1 MYDLWCYS
9 LKFILDIIGKCVN
22 TEPWDFIHEKI
33 TDIGDIYLFVT
44 YENAIIHKEKYVKLK
59 QEIIMDKKWNKNI
72 IRIGVTLTISVCI
85 CLVFN
90 EVIKGWRGITG
101 YIGNIISALSPF
113 MIGIVVAF
121 LLNPIM
127 IYIRRGLAYLFS
139 RKIKKADY
147 DTVYKKVKTPSMV
160 LTMIL
165 FIGLLTG
172 FLWLVIPRIYESL
185 SDLVD
190 KTPGYLETAQHWVE
204 KMFSQNEK
212 LEGWLSQ
219 IINYVEDN
227 IFGIFKNNIMP
238 NLDTIAIKVSS
249 GVVVGVKAV
258 FNFFIGLIVCIY
270 LLMSKDILLAQ
281 AKKIIYCIFSKKT
294 GNKILQGAAY
304 ANSVFG
310 GFINGK
316 IIDSVIIGI
325 LCFIFTSAVGME
337 YAVLISVIVGITNI
351 IPFFGPFI
359 GAVPGALLALMDD
372 PIMLVIFII
381 WIIIL
386 QQFDGNILG
395 PLILGDATGLS
406 GIWVMVAI
414 LVGGDLFGVVGMI
427 LGVPVFACLYAFFAV
442 QLRDGLR
449 KKNMSSRTEDYF
461 RLKGFDEETGEPIYR
476 DKHEKRKSL
485 RQKRRKMLLQEK
497 LYRKKANEGAKK
509 YVEEETDEEHQSD
522 DE

>member
-1 MYDLWCYS
+1 M
-9 LKFILDIIGKCVN
+9 
-22 TEPWDFIHEKI
+22 EPWEFIYEKI

-44 YENAIIHKEKYVKLK
+44 YENAIIHKEKYVESE
-59 QEIIMDKKWNKNI
+59 QELIMDKKWNKNI
-72 IRIGVTLTISVCI
+72 IRVGITLTLSVCV

-101 YIGNIISALSPF
+101 YIGNVISALSPF
-113 MIGIVVAF
+113 IIGIIIAF

-127 IYIRRGLAYLFS
+127 IYIRRGLTYVFS
-139 RKIKKADY
+139 KRMKKADY

-165 FIGLLTG
+165 FIGALTG

-190 KTPGYLETAQHWVE
+190 KTPGYLESAQNWVE
-204 KMFSQNEK
+204 KMFAKNEK
-212 LEGWLSQ
+212 LEGKLSQ
-219 IINYVEDN
+219 IIDYVEDN
-227 IFGIFKNNIMP
+227 IFGIFKNNVMP

-258 FNFFIGLIVCIY
+258 FNFLIGLIVCIY
-270 LLMSKDILLAQ
+270 LLMSKDVLLAQ

-294 GNKILQGAAY
+294 GNKILRGAAY

-316 IIDSVIIGI
+316 IIDSIIIGI
-325 LCFIFTSAVGME
+325 ICFIFTSAVGME

-406 GIWVMVAI
+406 GVWVMVAI
-414 LVGGDLFGVVGMI
+414 LVGGDLFGVAGMI

-449 KKNMSSRTEDYF
+449 KKNLSSKTEDYF
-461 RLKGFDEETGEPIYR
+461 RLKGFDEDSGEPIFT

-485 RQKRRKMLLQEK
+485 RQKRRKMLLQNKLHKKKTVRAVEK
-497 LYRKKANEGAKK
+497 P
-509 YVEEETDEEHQSD
+509 EEENENDSD
-522 DE
+522 IES